1 MTNTMRLL
9 GGAGITAL
17 FLLLLKLS
25 SKANLKKKD
34 RSCRCWS
41 PSSPRSTA
49 WS

>member
-34 RSCRCWS
+34 RSCQL
-41 PSSPRSTA
+41 PSLPRSTA

>member
-25 SKANLKKKD
+25 STCFFCL
-34 RSCRCWS
+34 SI
-41 PSSPRSTA
+41 
-49 WS
+49 